1 MALCRRSARAP
12 GLSTTQTV
20 KVKRMHPRQTL
31 PAVKTDAYTPLAV
44 LLHWTLAVL
53 ITGMV
58 ALGWYMMEIEDDP
71 GSAWFF
77 NLHKSIGLV
86 VAALVLLR
94 LVWRLGHRP
103 APLPDSLPSWQAA
116 TARAIHWLLYAAM
129 VAMPLSGLI
138 GALLSKKGIVFFGTA
153 LPRVFEA
160 NHDLAEIFFEAHSL
174 TAWILVALVS
184 LHVLAGLKHLLI
196 DRDGVFQRMGFARR
210 PATGR
215 RPG

>member
-1 MALCRRSARAP
+1 
-12 GLSTTQTV
+12 
-20 KVKRMHPRQTL
+20 MHPNPSASTRQ
-31 PAVKTDAYTPLAV
+31 PASYAPLAV

-53 ITGMV
+53 IIGMV

-86 VAALVLLR
+86 IAGLVLLR

-103 APLPDSLPSWQAA
+103 APLPASLPSWQVSLSRA
-116 TARAIHWLLYAAM
+116 THGLLYAAM
-129 VAMPLSGLI
+129 VAMPLFGII

-160 NHDLAEIFFEAHSL
+160 NHDLAEIFFDAHSI
-174 TAWILVALVS
+174 TTWILVALVS
-184 LHVLAGLKHLLI
+184 VHVLAGLKHLLI
-196 DRDGVFQRMGFARR
+196 DKDGVFQRMWFASA
-210 PATGR
+210 PATGQ

>member
-1 MALCRRSARAP
+1 MTPYRCSARAP
-12 GLSTTQTV
+12 GLSETYPV
-20 KVKRMHPRQTL
+20 KVKHMHPRQSL
-31 PAVKTDAYTPLAV
+31 PTVKTDIYSPLAM

-53 ITGMV
+53 IIGMV
-58 ALGWYMMEIEDDP
+58 ALGWYMTEIEDDP

-86 VAALVLLR
+86 IAGLVLLR

-103 APLPDSLPSWQAA
+103 APLPASLPSWQVSLSRA
-116 TARAIHWLLYAAM
+116 THWLLYAAM
-129 VAMPLSGLI
+129 VAMPLFGII

-160 NHDLAEIFFEAHSL
+160 NHDLAEIFFDAHSI

-184 LHVLAGLKHLLI
+184 LHVLAGLKHLLV
-196 DRDGVFQRMGFARR
+196 DKNGVFQRMWFAR
-210 PATGR
+210 
-215 RPG
+215 

>member
-1 MALCRRSARAP
+1 
-12 GLSTTQTV
+12 
-20 KVKRMHPRQTL
+20 MHPNPSASTRQ
-31 PAVKTDAYTPLAV
+31 PAPYAPLAV

-53 ITGMV
+53 IIGMV
-58 ALGWYMMEIEDDP
+58 ALGWYMTEIEDDP

-86 VAALVLLR
+86 IAGLVLLR

-103 APLPDSLPSWQAA
+103 APLPASLPSWQVSLSRA
-116 TARAIHWLLYAAM
+116 THWLLYAAM
-129 VAMPLSGLI
+129 VAMPLFGII

-160 NHDLAEIFFEAHSL
+160 NHDLAEIFFDAHSI

-184 LHVLAGLKHLLI
+184 VHVLAGLKHLLV
-196 DRDGVFQRMGFARR
+196 DKDGIFQRMWFAR
-210 PATGR
+210 
-215 RPG
+215 